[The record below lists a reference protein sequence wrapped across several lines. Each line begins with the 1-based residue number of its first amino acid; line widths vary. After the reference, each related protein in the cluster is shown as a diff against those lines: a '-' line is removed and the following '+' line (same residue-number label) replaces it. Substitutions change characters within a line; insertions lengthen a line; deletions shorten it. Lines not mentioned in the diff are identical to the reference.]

1 MIQRPI
7 NEFIIGALFQPKT
20 VSRRSRHDSELSM
33 TPRDATQYLRLMYK
47 PDHVTVQN
55 VRNSWFWAM
64 FYLQM
69 QIQDKENSQRV
80 IIEPSY
86 FIAADH
92 FN

>member
-1 MIQRPI
+1 
-7 NEFIIGALFQPKT
+7 
-20 VSRRSRHDSELSM
+20 
-33 TPRDATQYLRLMYK
+33 
-47 PDHVTVQN
+47 
-55 VRNSWFWAM
+55 M

-92 FN
+92 FNW

>member
-7 NEFIIGALFQPKT
+7 NEFIIGALFQLQT
-20 VSRRSRHDSELSM
+20 VSRRSRHDSEPSM
-33 TPRDATQYLRLMYK
+33 TPRKATRYLGLMYK
-47 PDHVTVQN
+47 PDHVAVQN

-80 IIEPSY
+80 IIEP